1 MSRSF
6 VCLLTLSAGL
16 LVWIGCE
23 DAPPAAPAVA
33 PQSGTPPPPP
43 ASIEVGT
50 PTPASGAL
58 PPPPGV
64 TRSIADLPGATA
76 AATAP
81 GLPPA
86 NPAGPLQSLVNP
98 GNVFFYDKDDVFL
111 PKDPVDF
118 LQRAVQNYMS
128 ERKYKADDSQD
139 WPMLTDLSLL
149 VQYKIIR
156 ALPAAPAGQKF
167 VLDPQTRKVSL
178 APQ

>member
-16 LVWIGCE
+16 LMASGCGD
-23 DAPPAAPAVA
+23 DAPPAAPATQPSA
-33 PQSGTPPPPP
+33 PPPPP
-43 ASIEVGT
+43 PSAIEVGT
-50 PTPASGAL
+50 PTSANGAL

-64 TRSIADLPGATA
+64 TRSIADLPAASGA
-76 AATAP
+76 AAP
-81 GLPPA
+81 SSPA
-86 NPAGPLQSLVNP
+86 VNPAGSLESLVNP

-111 PKDPVDF
+111 PKDAVDF
-118 LQRAVQNYMS
+118 LQRAVQNYMN
-128 ERKYKADDSQD
+128 ERKYQEADDSQG
-139 WPMLTDLSLL
+139 WPMMTDLSLL

-156 ALPAAPAGQKF
+156 ALPAPPAGQKF

>member
-16 LVWIGCE
+16 LVGSGCGD
-23 DAPPAAPAVA
+23 DAPPAAPATQPSA
-33 PQSGTPPPPP
+33 PPPP
-43 ASIEVGT
+43 APSAIEVGT
-50 PTPASGAL
+50 PTSASGAL

-64 TRSIADLPGATA
+64 TRSVAELPGATA
-76 AATAP
+76 AATP

-86 NPAGPLQSLVNP
+86 NPAGPLQGLVNP

-156 ALPAAPAGQKF
+156 ALPAPPAGQKF